1 MKKGAVSLLG
11 VGVLALFLSGCA
23 TTSKKIFQ
31 ENADFKMQIQNLEA
45 QLQQKDAEIDSLRK
59 SLSSTTEEKYAA
71 VKLSQAQGK
80 AIVHPKAR
88 DIQSALKNAGY
99 DIGVIDGK
107 LGKNTRQA
115 IKDFQ
120 KANGLEA
127 DGKVGKKTWAALAPY
142 LESAVANK

>member
-23 TTSKKIFQ
+23 TTSKKISQ
-31 ENADFKMQIQNLEA
+31 ENADFKTQIQNLEA

-71 VKLSQAQGK
+71 AKLSQGEGK
-80 AIVHPKAR
+80 AIEHPKAR
-88 DIQSALKNAGY
+88 DIQTALKNAGY
-99 DIGVIDGK
+99 DIGAIDGK
-107 LGKNTRQA
+107 MGKNTRQA
-115 IKDFQ
+115 IKAFQ

-127 DGKVGKKTWAALAPY
+127 DGKVGTKTWAALAPY
-142 LESAVANK
+142 LESAAANK